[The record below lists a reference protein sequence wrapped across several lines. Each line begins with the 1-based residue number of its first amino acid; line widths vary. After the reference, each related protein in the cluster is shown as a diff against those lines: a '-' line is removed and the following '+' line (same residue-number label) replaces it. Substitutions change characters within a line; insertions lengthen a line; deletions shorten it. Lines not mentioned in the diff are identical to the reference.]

1 MSEELPASTPSSDE
15 RLRLIRAELGA
26 CQRCKLGRTRNTIA
40 YGQGNGRAELV
51 FVGEGPG
58 ADEDLSG
65 IPFVGKAGQLLTKMI
80 GAMGYTRDDVY
91 ICNIVKCRPP
101 QNRKPEPDE
110 IAACLPFVE
119 AQLQA
124 IHPKVIVLLGAT
136 AAQALLGTT
145 RGINALR
152 SRWTEWRGIP
162 VMPTYH
168 PSYLLRVP
176 EHKRLAWEDLRL
188 VMERLG
194 RK

>member
-1 MSEELPASTPSSDE
+1 MSEEQPALPLSSDE
-15 RLRLIRAELGA
+15 RLRLIRAELGD
-26 CQRCKLGRTRNTIA
+26 CQRCRLGRTRNSIA

-91 ICNIVKCRPP
+91 ICNVVKCRPP

-124 IHPKVIVLLGAT
+124 IQPKVIVLLGAT

-176 EHKRLAWEDLRL
+176 EHKRLAWDDLRL